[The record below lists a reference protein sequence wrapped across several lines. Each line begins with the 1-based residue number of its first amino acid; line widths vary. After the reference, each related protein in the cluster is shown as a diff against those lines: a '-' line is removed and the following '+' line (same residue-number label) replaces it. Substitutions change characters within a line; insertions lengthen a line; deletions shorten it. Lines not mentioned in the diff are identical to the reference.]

1 MAMSTYGTDGP
12 SNQDL
17 ERDILTIGRSKGRS
31 ILVDWEMALDEDAI
45 REAMKDAMPADAP
58 SRARARL

>member
-1 MAMSTYGTDGP
+1 MAMSTNGTDGP